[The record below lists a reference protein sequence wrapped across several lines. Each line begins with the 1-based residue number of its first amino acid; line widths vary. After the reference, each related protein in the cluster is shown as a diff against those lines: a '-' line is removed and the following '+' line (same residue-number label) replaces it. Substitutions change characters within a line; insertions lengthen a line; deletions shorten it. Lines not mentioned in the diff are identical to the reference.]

1 MLVCRYVYCFTL
13 FDFECFITSF
23 LLSYL
28 LHAYNCY
35 SYLIRNCLQISTS
48 VSILMFS
55 SNRIAADV
63 STFAKTVISIHGNFE
78 SKRLLSYELEA
89 LERLSSGLDSEQF
102 GKSRFI
108 SLPVSPAADSSEAIV
123 GNVDILLD
131 DENAGEKSS
140 EYVNDVRCKTTSEV
154 ELSAG
159 VEIISISGENTDR
172 DKTVQDSPSS
182 NVKTLLHD
190 SGINIKDN
198 NSEIVDKRLN
208 GGNSATSNHDIA
220 SPTIKSHLNIS
231 DFADT
236 TLESILS
243 RDSSIN
249 ISKIMGSEKSL
260 LSSFISEGGI
270 LEEERKEGDIGEI
283 FNNPIT
289 TVKMEPHLLNSPITT
304 DTHPRVG
311 DISNFSPPKID
322 SDVTNSIHSE
332 EDGEQYSV
340 NVGNLDY
347 NSTFPSSSHSNNA
360 HTNGNSVIVE
370 GQEYNGNH
378 DSGILDPPCN
388 AEGVE
393 NDKKDAV
400 IDSSSER
407 CLLEKIR
414 TLKKEEG
421 ALYFKLIK
429 VSERNY
435 ER

>member
-1 MLVCRYVYCFTL
+1 
-13 FDFECFITSF
+13 
-23 LLSYL
+23 
-28 LHAYNCY
+28 
-35 SYLIRNCLQISTS
+35 
-48 VSILMFS
+48 MFS
-55 SNRIAADV
+55 SNQIAADV
-63 STFAKTVISIHGNFE
+63 STFAKTIISIHGNFE
-78 SKRLLSYELEA
+78 SKRLLSHELEA

-108 SLPVSPAADSSEAIV
+108 SLPVSPAADSSEVIV

-140 EYVNDVRCKTTSEV
+140 EYVNDFCCKTTSEV

-159 VEIISISGENTDR
+159 VEMIRSSGENTDR
-172 DKTVQDSPSS
+172 DKAVQDSPSS
-182 NVKTLLHD
+182 DVKTFLHD

-198 NSEIVDKRLN
+198 NSQIGDKRLN
-208 GGNSATSNHDIA
+208 GGDSAASNHDIA

-270 LEEERKEGDIGEI
+270 LEEERKEGDIGET

-289 TVKMEPHLLNSPITT
+289 TVKTDPHLLNSPITT
-304 DTHPRVG
+304 DTHPTVG
-311 DISNFSPPKID
+311 DITNFSPPKIN
-322 SDVTNSIHSE
+322 SDITNSIHSE

-347 NSTFPSSSHSNNA
+347 NSTFPSSSHSNSA
-360 HTNGNSVIVE
+360 HTKGNSVIVE
-370 GQEYNGNH
+370 SQECNGSH
-378 DSGILDPPCN
+378 DSGILDPLCIV
-388 AEGVE
+388 EGVE

-407 CLLEKIR
+407 YLLEKIR

-421 ALYFKLIK
+421 ALYFKLVK
-429 VSERNY
+429 VSERNR
-435 ER
+435 ERLNYDVMQRS